1 MGEIK
6 SNLVIH
12 MDERFSKDSGADFTV
27 KIHWGNFYCQPFYGT
42 LPFPNKLCCIIILK
56 HSTVIQKSIRNT
68 IPITLRLRSGSWF
81 NSQCVCVCVLQ
92 IYTIS
97 CMCHCTTSWSGV
109 PFIAIISKRM
119 NDLNRIV
126 IWINQHGEWN
136 KFSNTINMTDTSQ
149 MEMIMR
155 NFIFNM

>member
-1 MGEIK
+1 MRGFRKIQK
-6 SNLVIH
+6 LILQ
-12 MDERFSKDSGADFTV
+12 SKFIEETFTV
-27 KIHWGNFYCQPFYGT
+27 SLFTGLFHFQINYVVLLFSSIQLWYKNPFGT
-42 LPFPNKLCCIIILK
+42 RF
-56 HSTVIQKSIRNT
+56 
-68 IPITLRLRSGSWF
+68 RLRYDCAVAADLTVS
-81 NSQCVCVCVLQ
+81 VCVCVLQ

-97 CMCHCTTSWSGV
+97 CMRHCTTSWSGV

-136 KFSNTINMTDTSQ
+136 KCSSTINMTDTSK
-149 MEMIMR
+149 MEIIMR